1 MTGKKQSAY
10 FPASRENSVSIQKE
24 DVNKNNTPHPQYYPE
39 PTGIAFPHTS
49 TILWD
54 REPIQ
59 QSKYLQ
65 SASIIP
71 ALSINPTDVRKILQ
85 HLIPGAKMN
94 DDLRVCVANGN
105 QMINDNILALH
116 PTIKMPNY
124 LFTTENECNNQ
135 CTSDTTL
142 TIPINYHSADT
153 NNILFE
159 RESTK

>member
-1 MTGKKQSAY
+1 MTGRKQSAY

-24 DVNKNNTPHPQYYPE
+24 DVNKNNAPHPQYYPE

-105 QMINDNILALH
+105 QMINDN
-116 PTIKMPNY
+116 
-124 LFTTENECNNQ
+124 Q

-153 NNILFE
+153 NCILFE